1 MFSACRRKKVIWVW
15 GLMAQV
21 MPNHVFQKLSCFV
34 ILKIIN
40 DTAYNW
46 WFWQAKEQQVG
57 RGQGKPGEMLE
68 KAAEVMMG
76 CFRVC
81 TSDRSVHWACQLSQL
96 FCSRNCMAY
105 LRYMYC
111 NTVSHLLWHQNA
123 WEISLHKV
131 WRWTNVLNHET
142 IKLWFERR
150 VGSLSFLIEF
160 CR

>member
-1 MFSACRRKKVIWVW
+1 
-15 GLMAQV
+15 
-21 MPNHVFQKLSCFV
+21 
-34 ILKIIN
+34 
-40 DTAYNW
+40 
-46 WFWQAKEQQVG
+46 
-57 RGQGKPGEMLE
+57 MLE

-150 VGSLSFLIEF
+150 VGSLSIQKCCSFLSYVWFLVGVVNVSGRLASCFKYSDKSIH
-160 CR
+160 RMLKLHLKQPTN